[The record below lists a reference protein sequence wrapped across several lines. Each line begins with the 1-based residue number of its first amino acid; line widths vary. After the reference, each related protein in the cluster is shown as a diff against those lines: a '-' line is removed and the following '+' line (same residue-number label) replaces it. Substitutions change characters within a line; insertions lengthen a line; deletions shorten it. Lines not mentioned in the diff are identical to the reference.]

1 MVWWVG
7 VRSQS
12 RNYMSEM
19 FFPGRVWCWV
29 CEGRYGIS
37 TSLIANNC
45 LYTAQNIYYT
55 CLNAPTFHP
64 SKVYLFP
71 SESECQS
78 ESKNRVRIE
87 IRIRIQIRIRIRPA
101 YLPRT
106 TQPNPNQTP
115 KRVRRNPIG
124 SGDPAIKK

>member
-1 MVWWVG
+1 MVWYGGWVY
-7 VRSQS
+7 VPNREIICL
-12 RNYMSEM
+12 RC
-19 FFPGRVWCWV
+19 FFLGGFGAG

-87 IRIRIQIRIRIRPA
+87 IRIRIQIRIRIRIRPT
-101 YLPRT
+101 YLE
-106 TQPNPNQTP
+106 QPNPTQT
-115 KRVRRNPIG
+115 KHQRE
-124 SGDPAIKK
+124 SGETQLGAETPR